1 MSIFSYHILSLPFSS
16 ALQMMFC
23 PLKKAKGLMHA
34 ETMSAMELGSSIF
47 ARTRFFNTTLV
58 VFAQWEKED
67 DLDFFLSEHSIGQK
81 LAKHWFIKLRFLR
94 QWGTISGF
102 QIPNKTFEVDPDK
115 EKVVAVTLAR
125 MKMSQIP
132 RFLKW
137 GKPVETLVRDHPET
151 TLSLASIRLPNL
163 ISTFSIWNS
172 QNAMTDMVRG
182 HSAMPRPKRHIDA
195 MKERERKDF
204 HVEFTTLR
212 FAIIS
217 EHEGWKEKSAK

>member
-1 MSIFSYHILSLPFSS
+1 MCIFSYHILSLPFSS

-47 ARTRFFNTTLV
+47 AKTRFFNTTLV

-67 DLDFFLSEHSIGQK
+67 DLDFFLRGHPIGQK

-217 EHEGWKEKSAK
+217 EHEGWKVKSAK